1 LLKFA
6 PYSAFF
12 EELSVIFLLRLPEIV
27 YLSPRPPKAD
37 SELHQLAR
45 AGDAAALRAFLHTH
59 GSEGIDEQNAGKWGG
74 WSFNKIYCLNIYFLG
89 IWSFHPLLC
98 LLKMSCL
105 VSL

>member
-1 LLKFA
+1 LDFPIIREDKRRETIFVKVRPLFD
-6 PYSAFF
+6 PFD
-12 EELSVIFLLRLPEIV
+12 ELCVIFLFRLPEIV

-74 WSFNKIYCLNIYFLG
+74 WSFNIN
-89 IWSFHPLLC
+89 
-98 LLKMSCL
+98 
-105 VSL
+105 VA